1 MPYVHRDGYDA
12 ASAAQTTGPI
22 MEMHATS
29 KATVVGIIEECGGRL
44 VACHDDDGNTD
55 WPSYVY
61 VLTRD

>member
-1 MPYVHRDGYDA
+1 VVRA
-12 ASAAQTTGPI
+12 AACFTYAL
-22 MEMHATS
+22 
-29 KATVVGIIEECGGRL
+29 GIIEECGGRL